1 MIKIDNGN
9 NISVTRGDSLLLKLF
24 INEGDKMSPKRFLLK
39 DHTGSAVYLGIME
52 NRQDFEN
59 AIVKYKFD
67 ENNVDENG
75 DVVVKIKATDTLNLE
90 PDTYFY
96 EVKLVYYDGDEDEI
110 VNTIIPK
117 AKFIVC

>member
-24 INEGDKMSPKRFLLK
+24 INAGDKMNPKRFLLK
-39 DHTGSAVYLGIME
+39 EHAGSAVYLGIME
-52 NRQDFEN
+52 NKQDFEN

-75 DVVVKIKATDTLNLE
+75 DVTVKIKATDTLNLE

-96 EVKLVYYDGDEDEI
+96 EIKLVYYDSDEDEI

-117 AKFIVC
+117 SKFIVC